1 MGCGASTEKS
11 SRTSPA
17 MPMSGQ
23 HSGAAVLRAS
33 GSSAELSVAFGA
45 ATLPHPQKDQDRFAL
60 RVHGGSTLLFGIFD
74 GHSVHSVESGRG
86 HAEAAARHCV
96 TDLWGRTR
104 KLVGREGAFEVASPL
119 SEAAVASFTAHQ
131 AACEK
136 RYEREVKAP
145 VLRKKSQLEAEIGEE
160 LPLELPQEGGT
171 TATVGLVHPAG
182 LLIAWVGDSRALL
195 CRREAGYKVGPI
207 AGTGLKT
214 TSLTRDHNL
223 DDQHER
229 ERLLRA
235 GGKTMGR
242 ESGLKSVS
250 VAGVEGSLKVTRSLG
265 DSPFHKGD
273 AVSATPSVAAQPLG
287 DDARFVVVASDGVWD
302 HFSNERVAQIVD
314 GALTAHARDSA
325 ERACAA
331 ACAAVLDEISLGQQN
346 GDLKDHVDDKSIIVV
361 QFDAEGE
368 RRRATEASSLS
379 QS

>member
-1 MGCGASTEKS
+1 
-11 SRTSPA
+11 

-235 GGKTMGR
+235 GGKTGGDLTKFR
-242 ESGLKSVS
+242 DHIFVVGAEGKG
-250 VAGVEGSLKVTRSLG
+250 VAGHRHNLA
-265 DSPFHKGD
+265 P
-273 AVSATPSVAAQPLG
+273 SAHRLHEFGIAHVVAAQL
-287 DDARFVVVASDGVWD
+287 ARAGFP
-302 HFSNERVAQIVD
+302 F
-314 GALTAHARDSA
+314 
-325 ERACAA
+325 
-331 ACAAVLDEISLGQQN
+331 
-346 GDLKDHVDDKSIIVV
+346 KP
-361 QFDAEGE
+361 
-368 RRRATEASSLS
+368 
-379 QS
+379 

>member
-1 MGCGASTEKS
+1 
-11 SRTSPA
+11 

-104 KLVGREGAFEVASPL
+104 KLVGRDGAFEVASPL

-171 TATVGLVHPAG
+171 TATALVRPASS
-182 LLIAWVGDSRALL
+182 SRGSATRAR
-195 CRREAGYKVGPI
+195 CSAGEAGYKVELI
-207 AGTGLKT
+207 AGTGLGRRPH
-214 TSLTRDHNL
+214 RDRNL

-229 ERLLRA
+229 EQRCARA
-235 GGKTMGR
+235 
-242 ESGLKSVS
+242 
-250 VAGVEGSLKVTRSLG
+250 
-265 DSPFHKGD
+265 
-273 AVSATPSVAAQPLG
+273 
-287 DDARFVVVASDGVWD
+287 ARRW
-302 HFSNERVAQIVD
+302 
-314 GALTAHARDSA
+314 GA
-325 ERACAA
+325 RA
-331 ACAAVLDEISLGQQN
+331 
-346 GDLKDHVDDKSIIVV
+346 
-361 QFDAEGE
+361 
-368 RRRATEASSLS
+368 ASSRS
-379 QS
+379 RSPASRARSR